1 MRYTYQRITIIK
13 NQKPEVNDINID
25 LQWFGASLGLFNLRD
40 KDKSMFRIFLE
51 LLKTTKAR
59 KQITSDEI
67 AVKLKLSRGTVIHHM
82 NKLMEAGI
90 VIANRDGYILREDNL
105 ELLISEIERDLKKTC
120 NDLKMIAKD
129 IDRWFE
135 K

>member
-13 NQKPEVNDINID
+13 NQKPEVDDINID

-67 AVKLKLSRGTVIHHM
+67 AAKLKLSRGTVIHHM

>member
-13 NQKPEVNDINID
+13 NQKPEVDDINID

-67 AVKLKLSRGTVIHHM
+67 AAKLKLSRGTVIHHM

-90 VIANRDGYILREDNL
+90 VVANRDGYILREDNL
-105 ELLISEIERDLKKTC
+105 ELLISEIERDLKKTDT
-120 NDLKMIAKD
+120 DLKMIAKD

>member
-13 NQKPEVNDINID
+13 NQKPEVDDINID

-67 AVKLKLSRGTVIHHM
+67 AAKLKLSRGTVIHHM

-90 VIANRDGYILREDNL
+90 VVANRDGYILREDNL
-105 ELLISEIERDLKKTC
+105 ELLISEIERDLRKTC
-120 NDLKMIAKD
+120 NDLKVIAKG